1 MKKLSR
7 FTMVMGLFLAVCVTT
22 IAWAAEQTAPEDS
35 MQIVREKIQAD
46 KKQLISDNMSLTEKE
61 AKAFWPVYESYQKEL
76 VKINDRSLKL
86 IQFYNYAGDF
96 GSAKV
101 ANNEA
106 NKILQDY
113 LSIDGDRQKLK
124 LSFLPKFSKVLPAP
138 KVMRYYQ
145 LENKIHAVVSYE
157 LAKKIPLAK

>member
-22 IAWAAEQTAPEDS
+22 IAWAEEQTAPADN

-46 KKQLISDNMSLTEKE
+46 KKLLIKDNMGMTEKE
-61 AKAFWPVYESYQKEL
+61 AAAFWPVYESYQKEL
-76 VKINDRSLKL
+76 IKINDRSMKL

-101 ANNEA
+101 TNNDA
-106 NKILQDY
+106 NKLMEDY
-113 LSIDGDRQKLK
+113 LAIDGDRQKLK
-124 LSFLPKFSKVLPAP
+124 LSFLPKFAKVLPAP
-138 KVMRYYQ
+138 KVLRYYQ
-145 LENKIHAVVSYE
+145 LENKIHAVVNYE